1 MSNLLGTQRIFL
13 LIIFYG
19 YYSLILGAVFMK
31 SSERSCLVVFLTES
45 DGMLNK
51 YVHHNVTT
59 K

>member
-1 MSNLLGTQRIFL
+1 MQRLFL